1 MITEQE
7 IREAFPII
15 KQADTA
21 RLADVANANGIDLE
35 TLKSAIESAARAIAY
50 VADLVR
56 EACGS
61 IRYHYTATLREIATP
76 KEWHLMH
83 HAQRRRTRQKYE
95 NRLNRRMQTL
105 LGGRCT

>member
-7 IREAFPII
+7 IRDAFPVL
-15 KQADTA
+15 KSPDAA

-35 TLKSAIESAARAIAY
+35 TFKTAIKAAARAIAY

-83 HAQRRRTRQKYE
+83 HAKRRRTRQKYE

>member
-15 KQADTA
+15 KQADAA

-35 TLKSAIESAARAIAY
+35 TLKSAIESAARAIA
-50 VADLVR
+50 VR

>member
-7 IREAFPII
+7 IRDAFPML
-15 KQADTA
+15 KPPAAA
-21 RLADVANANGIDLE
+21 RLANAANENGVNLE
-35 TLKSAIESAARAIAY
+35 TLTKAVEVAARAIAY

-61 IRYHYTATLREIATP
+61 IRYHYHAMLREVATP

-83 HAQRRRTRQKYE
+83 HAKRRRTRQKYE

-105 LGGRCT
+105 LDGRCT